1 MNSRSGSCIFAS
13 GSVHHL
19 SPIFDRL
26 DELQIECGSKSSGG
40 CRWLVDCSRLCFPR
54 TQRCIDLYAYL
65 CFFAGGGVGAWAVYF
80 LSGFGRAAIK
90 GWHIPLCILLALGF
104 SMVLP
109 APIDGRVEVRIQAT
123 GQKNPASHASEVFV
137 RGLPE
142 MRDAVIA
149 GNWERRDNVYVY
161 VYVFYK
167 N

>member
-1 MNSRSGSCIFAS
+1 MYR
-13 GSVHHL
+13 
-19 SPIFDRL
+19 PIRL
-26 DELQIECGSKSSGG
+26 P
-40 CRWLVDCSRLCFPR
+40 V
-54 TQRCIDLYAYL
+54 
-65 CFFAGGGVGAWAVYF
+65 FFCWGGGVGAWAVYF

-90 GWHIPLCILLALGF
+90 GWHIHLCILLALGF

-161 VYVFYK
+161 VFYK